1 MGTYLHK
8 TGLPDHLDYSMAL
21 HSTEDLRLAQL
32 KQWLSTLP
40 FPATDPESIRPA
52 SSDASFRR
60 YFRLNGADGGKANT
74 FIAMDAPPPQEDV
87 RPFIHVAEVFAN
99 TGVSVPHIL
108 ARDETRGFLLLS
120 DLGSATYLHQLNND
134 TANQLY
140 LDAIDALVRLQSH
153 SRPGL
158 LPEYDRALLLREL
171 MLFPEWYIGKHLGIT
186 LTEAQSAELNKV
198 FDAIL
203 ANNLAQP
210 QVFVHRDY
218 HSRNLM
224 VLDAGNPGILDFQ
237 DAVHG
242 PITYDL
248 VSLLRDAYIQWDE
261 EMVLD
266 WTIRYWER
274 AKKAGLPVNPDIDV
288 FYRDFEF
295 MGLQRHLKVLG
306 IFARLYHRDGKDGY
320 LKDLPLVMEYTR
332 KAAGRYH
339 VLAPLIKLLD
349 ALEAKSV
356 QVGYTF

>member
-1 MGTYLHK
+1 MGTLLPK
-8 TGLPDHLDYSMAL
+8 TELPDRFMSLQA
-21 HSTEDLRLAQL
+21 TEDLRLSLL
-32 KQWLSTLP
+32 KQWLGPLSS
-40 FPATDPESIRPA
+40 PATDPESIRPA

-60 YFRLNGADGGKANT
+60 YFRVDGAGDAAGAT
-74 FIAMDAPPPQEDV
+74 FIVMAAPPQEDV
-87 RPFIHVAEVFAN
+87 RPFIHAAAAPGPP
-99 TGVSVPHIL
+99 GVSVPHIL
-108 ARDETRGFLLLS
+108 ARDEARGFLLLS
-120 DLGSATYLHQLNND
+120 DLGSTTYLHHLNND
-134 TANQLY
+134 SAHKLY
-140 LDAIDALVRLQSH
+140 LDAIDALILLQAQ
-153 SRPGL
+153 SRPDV

-171 MLFPEWYIGKHLGIT
+171 MLFPEWYIGKHLGVT
-186 LTEAQSAELNKV
+186 MTDAQTAELNQV

-224 VLDAGNPGILDFQ
+224 VLDAGTPGILDFQ
-237 DAVHG
+237 DAVYG

-266 WTIRYWER
+266 WAIRYWER
-274 AKKAGLPVNPDIDV
+274 ARKAGLPVNPDIDA

-295 MGLQRHLKVLG
+295 KGLQRHLKVLG

-320 LKDLPLVMEYTR
+320 LKVLPLVMEYTR
-332 KAAGRYH
+332 KAAGRYKA
-339 VLAPLIKLLD
+339 LAPLIRLLD
-349 ALEAKSV
+349 TLEAKAP